1 MRELEKRR
9 WMMEDP
15 AQTAEVRLPA
25 IMKKLGTVF
34 LYLAIVFA
42 SLISTA
48 AAQDDMAKFV
58 ENKSLELK
66 EKEESLKR
74 NEARLNAL
82 QKDVDEKI
90 ATYTKLLAQ
99 IELILKKVEV
109 IKDEKIE
116 SVVKDYEVMTAED
129 AAARLSALDD
139 TTELQIM
146 TRMKSKKAGAIIA
159 AMAPNKAASLTRSM
173 TEFAT
178 KQLP

>member
-1 MRELEKRR
+1 MRELEIRR
-9 WMMEDP
+9 WMLADLN
-15 AQTAEVRLPA
+15 QTAAVRLPA

-34 LYLAIVFA
+34 LYLAIVLA
-42 SLISTA
+42 SLITTA
-48 AAQDDMAKFV
+48 VAQDDMAKFV
-58 ENKSLELK
+58 ENKSIELK

-74 NEARLNAL
+74 NEERLNAL
-82 QKDVDEKI
+82 RKDVDEKI

-109 IKDEKIE
+109 IKDEKID

-129 AAARLSALDD
+129 AAVRLSALDD
-139 TTELQIM
+139 TTELQII